1 MIVTKFGGSSLADS
15 SQFKK
20 VKDIIKSNP
29 ARRVVVVSAPGKRS
43 SNDNKITDLLYTL
56 GSHLKYGVPDDKIW
70 VSIVDRYK
78 EIKETLNL
86 TIDIENELNEAQQI
100 DAEIIDESLE
110 K

>member
-15 SQFKK
+15 AQFKK

-70 VSIVDRYK
+70 VSIVNRYK

-86 TIDIENELNEAQQI
+86 DIDIEANKMVIHLMKG
-100 DAEIIDESLE
+100 LV
-110 K
+110 